1 MKEKT
6 LLIAVDLGTSLIK
19 TGAYSLDG
27 TCLAEASE
35 PVKDERPAPGMFIQ
49 HGEELFESVVR
60 CLAKT
65 AQSLGDRAAD
75 VEAMAFTGQMAGFMG
90 VDADWNDITT
100 WSCSLDVR
108 YMPYAVR
115 QQQRLADKF
124 MSISGTNSPLMSAKF
139 EWFRD
144 EFPEESKK
152 IEKYLMISG
161 YVIGKLGKLPIE
173 DACIDGSFVTWTGMG
188 DIKNKQWSDEICG
201 DIGMDRRYLPKIVD
215 SDAICGYLDA
225 EIAKQTGL
233 RAGIPLVS
241 GAGDKVGGCVGAGI
255 LDFGDMILEAA
266 SYGAVSC
273 MVKDFRPDNEEHY
286 FDIITSAKRGSFYA
300 HKYSQASGIIQDWFI
315 DQMVKTDGLDRKAS
329 YRAIEAEAANLP
341 AGSGG
346 MMAIGLLGGR
356 AIPLDTS
363 LKGMFMGHTLMHT
376 KAHFFRA
383 LLESHAYDLGISI
396 DRIAAK
402 YPEYKLDHVKI
413 IGGGAKSA
421 MLTQI
426 LADVTGRTFERLNR
440 SDSALWGA
448 AILAGS
454 AIGAFPDMKE
464 TAHAHVAVKDV
475 FRPDEKRY
483 ATYQKY
489 KALYK
494 EFIPELHSFYDRL
507 AAIEED

>member
-1 MKEKT
+1 MIFEKFTVGMRKETEILYRMYGKT
-6 LLIAVDLGTSLIK
+6 IRAIAYQYLKDEDLAEDCLQEVMLRLSTVLDRI
-19 TGAYSLDG
+19 GAYGSP
-27 TCLAEASE
+27 EAKGYINAIARNTAIDMRRAHQRAMGNPQNEE
-35 PVKDERPAPGMFIQ
+35 P
-49 HGEELFESVVR
+49 
-60 CLAKT
+60 
-65 AQSLGDRAAD
+65 
-75 VEAMAFTGQMAGFMG
+75 
-90 VDADWNDITT
+90 
-100 WSCSLDVR
+100 
-108 YMPYAVR
+108 
-115 QQQRLADKF
+115 
-124 MSISGTNSPLMSAKF
+124 
-139 EWFRD
+139 
-144 EFPEESKK
+144 
-152 IEKYLMISG
+152 
-161 YVIGKLGKLPIE
+161 
-173 DACIDGSFVTWTGMG
+173 
-188 DIKNKQWSDEICG
+188 
-201 DIGMDRRYLPKIVD
+201 
-215 SDAICGYLDA
+215 DA

-315 DQMVKTDGLDRKAS
+315 DQMVKTDGLDRKAG

-346 MMAIGLLGGR
+346 MMAIGLLGGS

-507 AAIEED
+507 AAIEEG